1 VLESGVRW
9 TIRKLMGSK
18 KGGDY
23 CWSIFSG
30 EAYRPLGVGSE
41 EPAKACP
48 PRERRESKPGGG
60 KPPPKPV

>member
-1 VLESGVRW
+1 
-9 TIRKLMGSK
+9 MGSK

-48 PRERRESKPGGG
+48 PRERRDSKPGGG